1 MNPQSP
7 AKPPTVFLVEDVRE
21 LREAAQQS
29 LELEGLDVAAFPD
42 ARSAYAAL
50 SPDFAG
56 VIVTDVRMPG
66 VDGIEFFQ
74 QVRELDPELPVILV
88 TGHGDV
94 AMAVEAMRNGAADFL
109 TKPYSTAAL
118 IRSIRTAAERRA
130 LVLEN
135 RKLRA
140 ALSAQSGKTFVGS
153 SQPAQNLRSLI
164 EAVAPTDIDV
174 VLEGEAGAGKSTVA
188 RLIHDLGPRSS
199 RPFITVDAGMLAH
212 EDADLL
218 LFGRDPSAGLSRTG
232 LLERANGGTLFLD
245 ELAFHSD
252 PIHSRLLA
260 MLDSRSVQPVGAER
274 ARKLNIRI
282 ILARNPAIEGP
293 TAERD
298 DRFAQRL
305 GAIKIAIPSL
315 AERPSD
321 LPEIFRHFVAIHERE
336 LGVEAPAFGDP
347 EWSHIQTHDWAGNLR
362 ELSGFAHAFVLG
374 LWNVATESRA
384 PAEQR
389 SLLDRVAEF
398 ERALLEDAL
407 KHAKGSVSRL
417 EHTLQTPRKTLYDKL
432 KRHDLK
438 PNDFK

>member
-1 MNPQSP
+1 MNPQSFP
-7 AKPPTVFLVEDVRE
+7 KPPTVYLVEDDRE

-50 SPDFAG
+50 SPEFAG
-56 VIVTDVRMPG
+56 VIVTDVRMPS

-109 TKPYSTAAL
+109 TKPYSTSAL

-174 VLEGEAGAGKSTVA
+174 VLEGEVGAGKSTVA
-188 RLIHDLGPRSS
+188 RLIHDLGPRAS

-218 LFGRDPSAGLSRTG
+218 LFGRDPSAGLSRTCWRG
-232 LLERANGGTLFLD
+232 RMVGRCFSMNWPFIRTRSTRACSPCST
-245 ELAFHSD
+245 AV
-252 PIHSRLLA
+252 
-260 MLDSRSVQPVGAER
+260 RS
-274 ARKLNIRI
+274 
-282 ILARNPAIEGP
+282 
-293 TAERD
+293 
-298 DRFAQRL
+298 
-305 GAIKIAIPSL
+305 S
-315 AERPSD
+315 
-321 LPEIFRHFVAIHERE
+321 
-336 LGVEAPAFGDP
+336 
-347 EWSHIQTHDWAGNLR
+347 
-362 ELSGFAHAFVLG
+362 LSGPSV
-374 LWNVATESRA
+374 RA
-384 PAEQR
+384 SSTSA
-389 SLLDRVAEF
+389 S
-398 ERALLEDAL
+398 
-407 KHAKGSVSRL
+407 
-417 EHTLQTPRKTLYDKL
+417 Y
-432 KRHDLK
+432 
-438 PNDFK
+438 